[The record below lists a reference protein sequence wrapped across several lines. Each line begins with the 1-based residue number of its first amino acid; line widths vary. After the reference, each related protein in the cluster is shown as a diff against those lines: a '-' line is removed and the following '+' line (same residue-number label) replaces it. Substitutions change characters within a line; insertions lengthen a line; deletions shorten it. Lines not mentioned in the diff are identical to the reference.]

1 METFLYETKLEAKGL
16 KNMTN
21 KTNNRI
27 QKIAEYSHTYLNDS
41 YQKRTKKDKAN
52 LSRYLSGVD
61 YRWQHT
67 LRVAQFGKVIAENEA
82 IDVEL
87 VVAACLLHDI
97 AWFDT
102 DAENSRDHGRMGA
115 EKAGPFLKS
124 LGYSRKQIKNIC
136 YSIASHVDENN
147 LETPESR
154 VVSDADNVDRFGP
167 YRILQWCFSD
177 IDDYEKLATKLNE
190 RIQRLEQYR
199 EENPLY
205 TPTGRQLF
213 AEQLNLQLRFFS
225 EFVGEKKLSVM
236 PQI

>member
-1 METFLYETKLEAKGL
+1 
-16 KNMTN
+16 MTN
-21 KTNNRI
+21 KTNARL
-27 QKIAEYSHTYLNDS
+27 QKIAEFTRIYLAES
-41 YQKRTKKDKAN
+41 YQKRSKKDKAN
-52 LSRYLSGVD
+52 LARYLSGVD

-82 IDVEL
+82 ADVEL
-87 VVAACLLHDI
+87 VVAASLLHDI

-102 DAENSRDHGRMGA
+102 DAENSREHGRIGA
-115 EKAGPFLKS
+115 EKAQFVLEN

-136 YSIASHVDENN
+136 YSIASHVDEDNPD
-147 LETPESR
+147 TPEAK

-177 IDDYEKLATKLNE
+177 INDYIILATKLNE

-205 TPTGRQLF
+205 TPTGQQLF

-225 EFVGEKKLSVM
+225 EFVGEQKLSVM

>member
-1 METFLYETKLEAKGL
+1 MISKSNTRL
-16 KNMTN
+16 
-21 KTNNRI
+21 
-27 QKIAEYSHTYLNDS
+27 QKIADFTNSYLHES
-41 YQKRTKKDKAN
+41 YQKRSKKDKAN
-52 LSRYLSGVD
+52 LDRYLSGVD

-82 IDVEL
+82 AHVEL

-102 DAENSRDHGRMGA
+102 DAENSREHGRIGA
-115 EKAGPFLKS
+115 EKSRHFLET
-124 LGYSRKQIKNIC
+124 LGYRAKDIENIC
-136 YSIASHVDENN
+136 YSIASHVDENDLN
-147 LETPESR
+147 TQEAKVL
-154 VVSDADNVDRFGP
+154 SDADNVDRFGP

-177 IDDYEKLATKLNE
+177 IADYEKLAAKLNE
-190 RIQRLEQYR
+190 RIHRLEQYR

-205 TPTGRQLF
+205 TLTGQQLF
-213 AEQLNLQLRFFS
+213 AEQLNLQIRFFC

>member
-1 METFLYETKLEAKGL
+1 MITKI
-16 KNMTN
+16 NS
-21 KTNNRI
+21 RI
-27 QKIAEYSHTYLNDS
+27 QKTAEFTCTYLNES
-41 YQKRTKKDKAN
+41 YQKRSKEDKTN
-52 LSRYLSGVD
+52 LSRYLSGAD

-82 IDVEL
+82 INVEL
-87 VVAACLLHDI
+87 VVMACLLHDI

-102 DAENSRDHGRMGA
+102 AAENSRDHGRLGA
-115 EKAGPFLKS
+115 EIAQPFLKN
-124 LGYSRKQIKNIC
+124 LGYSRKNIKNIC
-136 YSIASHVDENN
+136 YSIASHVDEENID
-147 LETPESR
+147 TPEAK

-177 IDDYEKLATKLNE
+177 IEDYEILAAKLNE
-190 RIQRLEQYR
+190 RIKRLEQYR
-199 EENPLY
+199 ESNPLY

>member
-1 METFLYETKLEAKGL
+1 MTK
-16 KNMTN
+16 
-21 KTNNRI
+21 NNNARL
-27 QKIAEYSHTYLNDS
+27 QKIANFVQAYLGES
-41 YQKRTKKDKAN
+41 YQKRPEPDKAN
-52 LSRYLSGVD
+52 LDRYLSGAD

-67 LRVAQFGKVIAENEA
+67 LRVAQFGKVIAENESA
-82 IDVEL
+82 QVEL

-102 DAENSRDHGRMGA
+102 NAENSREHGRLGA
-115 EKAGPFLKS
+115 EKAQPILES
-124 LGYSRKQIKNIC
+124 LGYGSKQIKNIC
-136 YSIASHVDENN
+136 YCIAAHVDEIDPDT
-147 LETPESR
+147 LEAK

-177 IDDYEKLATKLNE
+177 IDDYEKLATKLSE
-190 RIQRLEQYR
+190 RIQRLEHYR

-213 AEQLNLQLRFFS
+213 AEQLNLQIRFFS
-225 EFVGEKKLSVM
+225 EFVGEKKLSVI